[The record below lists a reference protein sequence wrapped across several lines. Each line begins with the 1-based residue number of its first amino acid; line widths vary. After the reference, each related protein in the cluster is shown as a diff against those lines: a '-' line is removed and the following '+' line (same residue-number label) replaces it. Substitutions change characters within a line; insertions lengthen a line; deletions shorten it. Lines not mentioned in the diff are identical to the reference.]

1 MSIGFKSSE
10 RFKTSAE
17 SSVDSTFRLAIVG
30 CGPRGMYCLERL
42 THAIEQQKL
51 SGPVQ
56 IDIYEPAAYPG
67 AGMVYDPRQPEH
79 LRMNFTSRQI
89 DTRHPD
95 QRNHPVSSHN
105 VISMSFLEWAKRNR
119 PQWSEPEGYAPRAV
133 VGEYLHDC
141 FQQVLKRLR
150 PLATVNLYPTKVVDI
165 EHADNR
171 WILSTAEDDTAY
183 DEVVLAV
190 GHEGWRSAES
200 YRIGDVIADIPC
212 VFPTETRLSADAVP
226 ADSVVAVR
234 GFGLTWI
241 DAALSLTEGRG
252 GKFTEIDGRWSYQ
265 RSGREPKAIVPFSR
279 SGRPM
284 LPKSADIHQPQ
295 LAPIWN
301 RYTKQLRILASTA
314 KLTRTSEDE
323 NEKPNFRSDAWP
335 IIINAAT
342 DALHKL
348 RPEVER
354 FNVRQWFRDW
364 SRWRVVDKEVIAQLR
379 HSYDV
384 ATGRKPVDEAWALG
398 LAWRQLYPALVELV
412 SQGGLAAES
421 VDGFQRIAT
430 EMERI
435 AFGPPA
441 ENIGRILAIYDAGLI
456 DLRFL
461 ADGTPNRDADGCKTL
476 QCGHRA
482 IEVDRI
488 IDATIPGPHQ
498 NEQGGILDR
507 LSSDAFV
514 HHNNTGLCVNDSGRL
529 VQRNRKA
536 LLGIAVFGR
545 VTEGSV
551 LGNDTLSRT
560 LHTHLDRWTE
570 SLVRSRSRTAA

>member
-1 MSIGFKSSE
+1 MSIGLKTQNPRS
-10 RFKTSAE
+10 TSAQTE
-17 SSVDSTFRLAIVG
+17 PETVFRVAIVG
-30 CGPRGMYCLERL
+30 CGPRGMYCLERI
-42 THAIEQQKL
+42 THAIEQQKIN
-51 SGPVQ
+51 GPVQ
-56 IDIYEPAAYPG
+56 IDIYEPSAFPG
-67 AGMVYDPRQPEH
+67 AGVVYDPRQPEH
-79 LRMNFTSRQI
+79 LRMNFANQQI
-89 DTRHPD
+89 DTRHPNLRRED
-95 QRNHPVSSHN
+95 PCNRNL
-105 VISMSFLEWAKRNR
+105 ISMSFLQWAAANR
-119 PQWSEPEGYAPRAV
+119 PEWSDPTGYAPRGV

-141 FQQVLKRLR
+141 FQRIMARLQKV
-150 PLATVNLYPTKVVDI
+150 ATVNLHPTKVTDI
-165 EHADNR
+165 ENAQDR
-171 WILSTAEDDTAY
+171 WILSTADNDASY
-183 DEVVLAV
+183 DEVVLTV
-190 GHEGWRSAES
+190 GHEGWRSSES

-212 VFPTETRLSADAVP
+212 IFPTQSQLSTTAVP
-226 ADSVVAVR
+226 SDSVVAIR

-252 GKFTEIDGRWSYQ
+252 GKFTEADGRWHYQ
-265 RSGREPKAIVPFSR
+265 CSGNEPKRMLPFSR

-284 LPKSADIHQPQ
+284 LAKSLVTHEQK
-295 LAPIWN
+295 LKPIWAKFS
-301 RYTKQLRILASTA
+301 KQLRILASTA
-314 KLTRTSEDE
+314 KLTRTSDDD
-323 NEKPNFRSDAWP
+323 NDKPHFRADAWP

-342 DALHKL
+342 TALHTL

-354 FNVRQWFRDW
+354 FNVQQWFRDW
-364 SRWRVVDKEVIAQLR
+364 SRWRIVDREVVAQLR

-412 SQGGLAAES
+412 SQEGLVSSS

-441 ENIGRILAIYDAGLI
+441 ENVGRILALYEAGLI

-461 ADGTPNRDADGCKTL
+461 ADAMPTRDASGNKTL
-476 QCGHRA
+476 ACGKR
-482 IEVDRI
+482 IVEVDRI

-507 LSSDAFV
+507 LASDTFV
-514 HHNNTGLCVNDSGRL
+514 HHDRAGLHVNESGRL
-529 VQRNRKA
+529 VQRNGDE
-536 LLGIAVFGR
+536 LPGIAIFGR

-560 LHTHLDRWTE
+560 LHAHLDRWTAN
-570 SLVRSRSRTAA
+570 LIHTRKRTLS

>member
-1 MSIGFKSSE
+1 MD
-10 RFKTSAE
+10 T
-17 SSVDSTFRLAIVG
+17 TFRLAIVG

-42 THAIEQQKL
+42 AHAIEQRKL
-51 SGPVQ
+51 SGPIQ

-67 AGMVYDPRQPEH
+67 AGVVYDPRQPAH
-79 LRMNFTSRQI
+79 LRMNFANHQI
-89 DTRHPD
+89 DARHPD

-105 VISMSFLEWAKRNR
+105 LISMSFLEWTKRNR
-119 PQWSEPEGYAPRAV
+119 PQWSEPEGYAPRAI

-141 FQQVLKRLR
+141 FQQILKRLR
-150 PLATVNLYPTKVVDI
+150 TQATVKLHPAKVVDV
-165 EHADNR
+165 EYADDC
-171 WILSTAEDDTAY
+171 WILSTAEDDATY

-200 YRIGDVIADIPC
+200 YRIGDMIADIPC
-212 VFPTETRLSADAVP
+212 VFPTETRLSTDAVP
-226 ADSVVAVR
+226 AESVVAIR

-252 GKFTEIDGRWSYQ
+252 GQFTERDGRWTYQ
-265 RSGREPKAIVPFSR
+265 CSGREPKGIVPFSR

-284 LPKSADIHQPQ
+284 LPKATDIHEER

-301 RYTKQLRILASTA
+301 RYRKQLRILASTA
-314 KLTRTSEDE
+314 KLTRTSDDE
-323 NEKPNFRSDAWP
+323 GDKPHFRGDAWP

-348 RPEVER
+348 RPDVER

-412 SQGGLAAES
+412 SQGGLASES
-421 VDGFQRIAT
+421 VEGFQRIAT

-435 AFGPPA
+435 SFGPPA
-441 ENIGRILAIYDAGLI
+441 ENIGRILAIYDAGLL

-461 ADGTPNRDADGCKTL
+461 ADATPIRDVDGRKTL
-476 QCGHRA
+476 QCGHRVM
-482 IEVDRI
+482 EVDRI
-488 IDATIPGPHQ
+488 VDATIPGPHQ

-507 LSSDAFV
+507 LASDAFV
-514 HHNNTGLCVNDSGRL
+514 HHNSTGLCVNDSGRL
-529 VQRNRKA
+529 VQRNGNA
-536 LLGIAVFGR
+536 LPGIAVFGR

-560 LHTHLDRWTE
+560 LHTHLDRWTQ
-570 SLVRSRSRTAA
+570 SLVKTRSRTAA